1 MCTMFFFSSFSQQR
15 TSNFDHPMAILLNSQ
30 QIYKILHTYAMYL
43 GTLPYYIVPGTL
55 LLLVC
60 TTSIY

>member
-1 MCTMFFFSSFSQQR
+1 MDDVFFSSFSKKR